1 MTAPVSFHTAEQ
13 SVFQSAFLEVLA
25 EEAEQA
31 DGLEKSVFDAAGL
44 GIKAE
49 DDVMQTLANVL
60 DPHAKGGGDLF
71 STMGVCVQH
80 TLDLHDCKTS
90 SRPACAM

>member
-1 MTAPVSFHTAEQ
+1 MTTSIGFHTAEQ

-25 EEAEQA
+25 EESAQP

-49 DDVMQTLANVL
+49 NDVMQTLANVL
-60 DPHAKGGGDLF
+60 DPHAKGGDDLF
-71 STMGVCVQH
+71 STMGICV
-80 TLDLHDCKTS
+80 
-90 SRPACAM
+90 